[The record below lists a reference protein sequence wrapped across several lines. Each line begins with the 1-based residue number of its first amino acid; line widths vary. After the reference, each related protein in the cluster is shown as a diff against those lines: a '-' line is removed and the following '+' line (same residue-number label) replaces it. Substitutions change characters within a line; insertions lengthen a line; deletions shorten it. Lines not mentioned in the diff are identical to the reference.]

1 MTEGGILIYTGFVC
15 ILFMGVGILGIYR
28 KVKFSERI
36 RTMHTIIGVLV
47 DYDVAEKRDEN
58 NDIVTCYFPIYEY
71 EYGGETR
78 RLESTTSSL
87 MKKGRKVHILVDPQ
101 TEKAI
106 CLEGEKESNSLLLIF
121 GGIGVIVFILVLLK
135 AAGVI

>member
-47 DYDVAEKRDEN
+47 DYNEIEKRDAD
-58 NDIVTCYFPIYEY
+58 NDIVTSYFPIYEY
-71 EYGGETR
+71 EWGGETR
-78 RLESTTSSL
+78 
-87 MKKGRKVHILVDPQ
+87 
-101 TEKAI
+101 
-106 CLEGEKESNSLLLIF
+106 LLR
-121 GGIGVIVFILVLLK
+121 
-135 AAGVI
+135 AAV

>member
-36 RTMHTIIGVLV
+36 RTMHTIIGVLA
-47 DYDVAEKRDEN
+47 DYNEIEKRDED
-58 NDIVTCYFPIYEY
+58 NDIVTSYFPIYEY

-78 RLESTTSSL
+78 RLESTTSSR

-121 GGIGVIVFILVLLK
+121 GGIGVIVFVLVLLK

>member
-36 RTMHTIIGVLV
+36 RTMHTIIGVLA
-47 DYDVAEKRDEN
+47 DYNEIEKRDED
-58 NDIVTCYFPIYEY
+58 NDIVTSYFPIYEY

-78 RLESTTSSL
+78 RLESTTSSR

-101 TEKAI
+101 TEKTI